1 MDRLGEFTMTKKVNA
16 KSTKAEILEVL
27 TEVTQEKSSLEAEI
41 KKLHKELQSAAKFSA
56 SMPPMPATK
65 VTETIKGTEPMKAMV
80 NAQYNPQD
88 TAQDTAQDKM
98 NQIIESLTQLQL
110 GFGGAVS
117 DLSEKLTTEASALDD
132 VQTLVTEELEI
143 LKELHGLEDVA
154 ETTLDDLIGSYEENS
169 KTFEQ
174 EESEQRETL
183 DQEMQD
189 LRKGWRKEQETHQVQ
204 VKERNETH
212 HKNRHRDVQ
221 EYRYN
226 LELERQ
232 LDSEA
237 YEENKKAIYKEL
249 SEIKSAQEKAWA
261 EREKTIS
268 DREKAYSEAKAKV
281 EAFPEELE
289 KNIKNGKENGR
300 NIGTYQ
306 AKVKADLR
314 EKEIEGQKRNYQ
326 LRIESQEETIKDQN
340 ARIQSLSKQLDAA
353 LKQVQDLAVKAI
365 EGASNVS
372 SFQAVKEILLEQQN
386 KNQQKTK

>member
-1 MDRLGEFTMTKKVNA
+1 MEKIGEITMSKKVNA
-16 KSTKAEILEVL
+16 KSTKAEILEAL
-27 TEVTQEKSSLEAEI
+27 TEVNQEKSDLEAEI
-41 KKLHKELQSAAKFSA
+41 KKLHKELQSAAKSPA
-56 SMPPMPATK
+56 PIPATK
-65 VTETIKGTEPMKAMV
+65 ATETIKGTEPMKATV
-80 NAQYNPQD
+80 N
-88 TAQDTAQDKM
+88 AQDKM
-98 NQIIESLTQLQL
+98 NQIIDSLAQLHL

-117 DLSEKLTTEASALDD
+117 DLSEKLTTEASTLDD
-132 VQTLVTEELEI
+132 VQTLVAKELES
-143 LKELHGLEDVA
+143 LKELHSLEDVA
-154 ETTLDDLIGSYEENS
+154 ENTLDDLISSYEENS
-169 KTFEQ
+169 KTFER
-174 EESEQRETL
+174 EESEKRETL

-189 LRKGWRKEQETHQVQ
+189 LRKSWRKEQETNQSQ
-204 VKERNETH
+204 IKERNETH

-237 YEENKKAIYKEL
+237 YEENKKALYKEL
-249 SEIKSAQEKAWA
+249 SEIKAAQEKAWG
-261 EREKTIS
+261 ERETTIS
-268 DREKAYSEAKAKV
+268 DREKAYSEAKQKV

-289 KNIKNGKENGR
+289 KNIKNGKDNGR

-326 LRIESQEETIKDQN
+326 LRIESLEETIKDQN
-340 ARIQSLSKQLDAA
+340 GRIQSLSKQLDAA